1 MRHYR
6 LKALACIAIVIFG
19 ILSALPGLL
28 PSTLLQATPNW
39 YSEHKPT
46 LGLDLRGG
54 SHLLLR
60 VETDELFREQ
70 SLRLTDTSA
79 QTRKDFKDDVIER
92 TLEVVRRRMDE
103 TGVVEPLITRQ
114 GADGILVQLPGVEDP
129 ARIKELLGR
138 TARLTFHLVAQ
149 AGNEPGSLIQV
160 PGSQEG
166 EVYPLEKN
174 PLLEGGDLSD
184 ARLGFDATSQEP
196 VVNFTLNGK
205 GAETFANITRHNIG
219 RAFAIVLDDTVITAP
234 VIRSAISGGS
244 GQISGSFT
252 AREAGDLALLMRA
265 GSLPAPLSV
274 VEERTVGPELGQAA
288 IDMGITTGLLG
299 ALLVLGFMLLA
310 YGSWGLIANLSL
322 LVYISLVMAVLA
334 AMGAT
339 LTLPGIA
346 GLILSLGMAVD
357 ANILINERIREESKH
372 GVSGMYALHLGFQ
385 RAFGTILDS
394 NITTLIAVG
403 LLFMFGAGPV
413 RGFAVTMA
421 VGLVVSMFTSIT
433 VTRLVMEWRVRKLGR
448 QPLNPGGLSLFDKL
462 RNTRTLAFMK
472 VRAVG
477 ILLSIVLS
485 AGSLALLVT
494 PGLNTGIDFKGGTL
508 VEVHTSE
515 ETDAEQIRHAISMT
529 AVGDAA
535 VQSFGDEGQYLVRL
549 PQLKN
554 APDNSS
560 DNSSDTSSGIQTVKE
575 AVLSI
580 APQAE
585 FPRVEMVGPSV
596 SNQFFETSM
605 LAVLLA
611 GVGMLGYLW
620 FRFEHHFATAIMAT
634 LALDLSKTL
643 GFFVLAGIEFN
654 LTAIAALLAL
664 IGYSVNDKVVIFDR
678 IRESLRQT
686 PDMPFKELI
695 NQSLTSTLTRTLF
708 TSVTTFLA
716 ILPMG
721 IAGGDAVASF
731 ALPMLFGIVAGTSS
745 SLFIAAPILQRLHE
759 RAIRKGWTQTQTQ
772 TQAAA

>member
-6 LKALACIAIVIFG
+6 LKALACIAIVVFG
-19 ILSALPGLL
+19 ILSALPSLL
-28 PSTLLQATPNW
+28 PSTLLHETPDW
-39 YSEHKPT
+39 YSEHKLT

-60 VETDELFREQ
+60 VETDELLSER
-70 SLRLTDTSA
+70 
-79 QTRKDFKDDVIER
+79 TRQLGESSMQLEAFKEDVVNR

-103 TGVVEPLITRQ
+103 TGVVEPLVTRQ

-129 ARIKELLGR
+129 ARIKDLLGR

-149 AGNEPGSLIQV
+149 SGNEPGSLIQV
-160 PGSQEG
+160 PGSLPG
-166 EVYPLEKN
+166 EVYNLEQTS
-174 PLLEGGDLSD
+174 LLEGGDLSD
-184 ARLGFDATSQEP
+184 ARLAFDANNQEP
-196 VVNFTLNGK
+196 VVNFRLNSH
-205 GAETFANITRHNIG
+205 GAETFSTITRDNIG
-219 RAFAIVLDDTVITAP
+219 RAFAIVLDETVITAP
-234 VIRSAISGGS
+234 VIRTTIGGGS
-244 GQISGSFT
+244 GQISGNFT

-288 IDMGITTGLLG
+288 IDMGISTGILG

-310 YGSWGLIANLSL
+310 YGTWGLIANFSL
-322 LVYISLVMAVLA
+322 LVYLSLVIASLA
-334 AMGAT
+334 ALGAT

-357 ANILINERIREESKH
+357 ANILINERIREESKR

-385 RAFGTILDS
+385 RAFSTILDS

-421 VGLVVSMFTSIT
+421 VGLAVSMFTSIT
-433 VTRLVMEWRVRKLGR
+433 VTRLIMEWRVRKLGR

-462 RNTRTLAFMK
+462 RQTRTLAFMK
-472 VRAVG
+472 VRSFG
-477 ILLSIVLS
+477 IGLSILLSL
-485 AGSLALLVT
+485 GSIALLAN
-494 PGLNTGIDFKGGTL
+494 PGLNTGIDFQGGTL
-508 VEVHTSE
+508 VEIHTSE
-515 ETDAEQIRHAISMT
+515 TVNAEQIRQAVSMSV
-529 AVGDAA
+529 AGDAA

-549 PQLKN
+549 PLLQPSTDSHAN
-554 APDNSS
+554 TAPS
-560 DNSSDTSSGIQTVKE
+560 TSIQTVKK
-575 AVLSI
+575 AVLDI
-580 APQAE
+580 APEAA

-678 IRESLRQT
+678 VRENHRLA

-759 RAIRKGWTQTQTQ
+759 RAIRKGWSQ